1 MEEKE
6 KEIDKVKK
14 PEPQEK
20 IKKEVAIGAAILLV
34 VAITYGFY
42 EALKKP
48 KKKVA
53 KAEAK
58 ESIESDSVRKDGVE
72 DLNLLLGYDGVEIK
86 RLKIE
91 SEKTETK
98 PKVGGS
104 ENQNRIPPLAKT
116 TPNPYEEQIERYYER
131 LVQDEIAAR
140 KANIGF
146 QDENRNEQGMNISL
160 EGSKNSSNGQI
171 SNDQQEKKAFLNSE
185 SGRKN
190 YNPYEEMS
198 SFSPYEIKAG
208 SILPGI
214 MISGINSDL
223 PGTIM
228 GNIREDVYDTVS
240 GNYLLIPKGT
250 RVVGTYDSAITFGQS
265 RILIVWQRLIF
276 PNGNSLNLEN
286 FPGVDLS
293 GYAGVTGKVNNHT
306 FKLFQA
312 VVLSSI
318 LGAGGAIVTNE
329 RYDDNDWRVAAA
341 QGGGEQIIS
350 IGNTVANKILGIQ
363 PTIEVAPGSRFNVI
377 VNSDIILTPY
387 K

>member
-1 MEEKE
+1 MEENE
-6 KEIDKVKK
+6 KEIDKVEK

-20 IKKEVAIGAAILLV
+20 IKKEVAMGAVILLV

-42 EALKKP
+42 GALRAP
-48 KKKVA
+48 KKKVV
-53 KAEAK
+53 KNETSEAT
-58 ESIESDSVRKDGVE
+58 ENDGIRKDGAE
-72 DLNLLLGYDGVEIK
+72 DLNLLLGYEGVEVK
-86 RLKIE
+86 RLKLE
-91 SEKTETK
+91 TEKSEEI
-98 PKVGGS
+98 GS
-104 ENQNRIPPLAKT
+104 VENQMVISPPPVKNI
-116 TPNPYEEQIERYYER
+116 PNPYEEQRERYYER

-146 QDENRNEQGMNISL
+146 QDGNTGEQDMNISL
-160 EGSKNSSNGQI
+160 EGGKNSSNGQI
-171 SNDQQEKKAFLNSE
+171 LNDQQGKKAFLNSE
-185 SGRKN
+185 PGRKN

-240 GNYLLIPKGT
+240 GNYLLVPKGT
-250 RVVGTYDSAITFGQS
+250 RIVGTYDSAITFGQS

-276 PNGNSLNLEN
+276 PNGNSLNLDN

-318 LGAGGAIVTNE
+318 LGASGAIVANDK
-329 RYDDNDWRVAAA
+329 YDDNDWRVAAA
-341 QGGGEQIIS
+341 QGGGEQVIS
-350 IGNTVANKILGIQ
+350 IGNT
-363 PTIEVAPGSRFNVI
+363 
-377 VNSDIILTPY
+377 
-387 K
+387 

>member
-1 MEEKE
+1 MDEKE
-6 KEIDKVKK
+6 RDIDKVEK

-20 IKKEVAIGAAILLV
+20 IKKEIVIGVAILLV
-34 VAITYGFY
+34 IAITYGFY

-48 KKKVA
+48 KKQVSKN
-53 KAEAK
+53 ETK
-58 ESIESDSVRKDGVE
+58 ELEESTGVRKDNLE
-72 DLNLLLGYDGVEIK
+72 DLDMLLRYDGVEVK
-86 RLKIE
+86 RLKMEPEKIE
-91 SEKTETK
+91 
-98 PKVGGS
+98 VGA
-104 ENQNRIPPLAKT
+104 ENIYSDNSSVSIPIK
-116 TPNPYEEQIERYYER
+116 NISSRYDEQREQYYER
-131 LVQDEIAAR
+131 LVQDEIASR
-140 KANIGF
+140 RANIGF
-146 QDENRNEQGMNISL
+146 ENNKNGEQNMDISL
-160 EGSKNSSNGQI
+160 NEANTSSNGHI
-171 SNDQQEKKAFLNSE
+171 LNDQQEKKAFLNSE
-185 SGRKN
+185 PGRKN
-190 YNPYEEMS
+190 YNSYEEMK

-223 PGTIM
+223 PGTII

-240 GNYLLIPKGT
+240 GNYLLVPKGT

-318 LGAGGAIVTNE
+318 LGASGAIVTNN
-329 RYDDNDWRVAAA
+329 RYDNDDWRVAAA
-341 QGGGEQIIS
+341 QGGGEQVIS
-350 IGNTVANKILGIQ
+350 IGNTVANKILAIQ

>member
-1 MEEKE
+1 
-6 KEIDKVKK
+6 
-14 PEPQEK
+14 
-20 IKKEVAIGAAILLV
+20 ILLV

-98 PKVGGS
+98 PEVGGS
-104 ENQNRIPPLAKT
+104 ENQNIIPLPAKT
-116 TPNPYEEQIERYYER
+116 IPNPYEEQRERYYER

-146 QDENRNEQGMNISL
+146 QDENRNEQDMNISL
-160 EGSKNSSNGQI
+160 EGGKNSSNEQI

-185 SGRKN
+185 PGRKN
-190 YNPYEEMS
+190 YNLYEEMS

-250 RVVGTYDSAITFGQS
+250 RVVGTYDSSITFGQS

-306 FKLFQA
+306 FELFQA

-318 LGAGGAIVTNE
+318 LGAGGAIVTND
-329 RYDDNDWRVAAA
+329 RYDDDDWRVAAA

-350 IGNTVANKILGIQ
+350 IGNTMANKILGIQ

>member
-1 MEEKE
+1 MEENE
-6 KEIDKVKK
+6 KEIDKVEK

-20 IKKEVAIGAAILLV
+20 IKKEVAIGAVILLA

-42 EALKKP
+42 GALRTP
-48 KKKVA
+48 KKKVV
-53 KAEAK
+53 KNEVSEAT
-58 ESIESDSVRKDGVE
+58 ENDGIRKDGAE
-72 DLNLLLGYDGVEIK
+72 DLNLLLGYEGVEVK
-86 RLKIE
+86 RLKLE
-91 SEKTETK
+91 TEKSQEIAN
-98 PKVGGS
+98 V
-104 ENQNRIPPLAKT
+104 ENQVIISPPPAKNI
-116 TPNPYEEQIERYYER
+116 PNPYEEQRERYYER

-146 QDENRNEQGMNISL
+146 QDGNTAEQDTSISL

-171 SNDQQEKKAFLNSE
+171 LNDQQEKKAFLNSE
-185 SGRKN
+185 PGRRN
-190 YNPYEEMS
+190 YNPYEEMT

-228 GNIREDVYDTVS
+228 GNIREDVYDTIS
-240 GNYLLIPKGT
+240 GNYLLVPKGT
-250 RVVGTYDSAITFGQS
+250 KVVGTYDSAITFGQS

-276 PNGNSLNLEN
+276 PNGNSLNLDN

-318 LGAGGAIVTNE
+318 LGAGGAIVTND
-329 RYDDNDWRVAAA
+329 RYDDEDWRVAAA

>member
-6 KEIDKVKK
+6 KEIDKIEK
-14 PEPQEK
+14 PEPQVK
-20 IKKEVAIGAAILLV
+20 IKKEVVIGAVILLL
-34 VAITYGFY
+34 VAIIYGFY

-48 KKKVA
+48 EKKVG
-53 KAEAK
+53 KVEVK
-58 ESIESDSVRKDGVE
+58 ESPESNSIRKDGVE
-72 DLNLLLGYDGVEIK
+72 DLDLLLGYEGVEIK

-91 SEKTETK
+91 NEKIETK
-98 PKVGGS
+98 PEVGNDRS
-104 ENQNRIPPLAKT
+104 QNIIPSPVKS
-116 TPNPYEEQIERYYER
+116 TPNPYEEQRERYYER
-131 LVQDEIAAR
+131 MVQDEIAAR

-146 QDENRNEQGMNISL
+146 QDENRNEQDMNISL
-160 EGSKNSSNGQI
+160 QGDKNSSNGQI
-171 SNDQQEKKAFLNSE
+171 LNEQQEKKDFLTSE
-185 SGRKN
+185 PGRKN
-190 YNPYEEMS
+190 YNSYEEMT

-276 PNGNSLNLEN
+276 PNGNSLNLDN

-318 LGAGGAIVTNE
+318 LGAGGAIVTND
-329 RYDDNDWRVAAA
+329 RYDDDWRVAAA

>member
-6 KEIDKVKK
+6 KEIDKVEK

-58 ESIESDSVRKDGVE
+58 ESIESDSVRKDGIE

-98 PKVGGS
+98 PEVGGS
-104 ENQNRIPPLAKT
+104 ENQNIIPPPAKT
-116 TPNPYEEQIERYYER
+116 IPNPYEEQRERYYER
-131 LVQDEIAAR
+131 LMQDEIAAR

-146 QDENRNEQGMNISL
+146 QDENRNQQDMNISL
-160 EGSKNSSNGQI
+160 EGGKNSSNGQI

-185 SGRKN
+185 PGRKN
-190 YNPYEEMS
+190 YNSYEEMS

-318 LGAGGAIVTNE
+318 LGAGGAIVTND

>member
-6 KEIDKVKK
+6 KEIDKIEK
-14 PEPQEK
+14 PEPQVK
-20 IKKEVAIGAAILLV
+20 IKKEVVIGAVILLL
-34 VAITYGFY
+34 VAIIYGFY

-48 KKKVA
+48 KKKVG
-53 KAEAK
+53 KVEVK
-58 ESIESDSVRKDGVE
+58 ESPESNSIRKDGVE
-72 DLNLLLGYDGVEIK
+72 DLDLLLGYEGVEIK

-91 SEKTETK
+91 NEKIEIK
-98 PKVGGS
+98 PEVGNDRS
-104 ENQNRIPPLAKT
+104 QNIILSPVKS
-116 TPNPYEEQIERYYER
+116 TPNPYEEQRERYYER
-131 LVQDEIAAR
+131 MVQDEIAAR

-146 QDENRNEQGMNISL
+146 QDENRNEQDMNISL
-160 EGSKNSSNGQI
+160 QGDKNSSNGQI
-171 SNDQQEKKAFLNSE
+171 LNEQQEKKNFLTSE
-185 SGRKN
+185 PGRKN
-190 YNPYEEMS
+190 YNSYEEMS

-276 PNGNSLNLEN
+276 PNGNSLNLDN

-318 LGAGGAIVTNE
+318 LGAGGAIVTND
-329 RYDDNDWRVAAA
+329 RYDDDWRVAAA

>member
-1 MEEKE
+1 MREKE
-6 KEIDKVKK
+6 KEIDKIEK
-14 PEPQEK
+14 PEPQVK
-20 IKKEVAIGAAILLV
+20 IKKEVVIGAVILLL
-34 VAITYGFY
+34 VAIIYGFY

-48 KKKVA
+48 EKKVG
-53 KAEAK
+53 KVEVK
-58 ESIESDSVRKDGVE
+58 ESPESNSIRKDGVE
-72 DLNLLLGYDGVEIK
+72 DLDLLLGYEGVEIK

-91 SEKTETK
+91 NEKIETK
-98 PKVGGS
+98 PEVGNDRS
-104 ENQNRIPPLAKT
+104 QNIIPSPVKS
-116 TPNPYEEQIERYYER
+116 TPNPYEEQRERYYER
-131 LVQDEIAAR
+131 MVQDEIAAR

-146 QDENRNEQGMNISL
+146 QDENRNEQDMNISL
-160 EGSKNSSNGQI
+160 QGDKNSSNGQI
-171 SNDQQEKKAFLNSE
+171 LNEQQEKKDFLTSE
-185 SGRKN
+185 PGRKN
-190 YNPYEEMS
+190 YNSYEEMT

-276 PNGNSLNLEN
+276 PNGNSLNLDN

-318 LGAGGAIVTNE
+318 LGAGGAIVTND
-329 RYDDNDWRVAAA
+329 RYDDDWRVAAA

>member
-6 KEIDKVKK
+6 KEIDKVEK

-53 KAEAK
+53 KAEVK
-58 ESIESDSVRKDGVE
+58 ESVENDSVRKDGVE

-98 PKVGGS
+98 PEVGGS
-104 ENQNRIPPLAKT
+104 ENQNIIPPPAKT
-116 TPNPYEEQIERYYER
+116 ITNSYEEQRERYYER

-146 QDENRNEQGMNISL
+146 QDENRNEQDMNISL
-160 EGSKNSSNGQI
+160 EGGKNSSNGQI
-171 SNDQQEKKAFLNSE
+171 LNDQQEKKAFLNSE

-198 SFSPYEIKAG
+198 S
-208 SILPGI
+208 
-214 MISGINSDL
+214 
-223 PGTIM
+223 
-228 GNIREDVYDTVS
+228 
-240 GNYLLIPKGT
+240 
-250 RVVGTYDSAITFGQS
+250 
-265 RILIVWQRLIF
+265 
-276 PNGNSLNLEN
+276 
-286 FPGVDLS
+286 
-293 GYAGVTGKVNNHT
+293 
-306 FKLFQA
+306 
-312 VVLSSI
+312 
-318 LGAGGAIVTNE
+318 
-329 RYDDNDWRVAAA
+329 
-341 QGGGEQIIS
+341 
-350 IGNTVANKILGIQ
+350 
-363 PTIEVAPGSRFNVI
+363 
-377 VNSDIILTPY
+377 
-387 K
+387 